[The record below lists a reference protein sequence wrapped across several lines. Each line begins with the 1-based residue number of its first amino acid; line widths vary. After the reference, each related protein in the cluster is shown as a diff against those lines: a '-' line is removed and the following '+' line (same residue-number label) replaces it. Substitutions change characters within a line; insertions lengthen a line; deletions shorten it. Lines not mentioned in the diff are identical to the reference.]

1 MLTHRSS
8 SKAGSLNEEVER
20 EVTLVGKLG
29 NEIFT
34 NIVESLFAF
43 KLMLQLYK
51 IFQYCIKYF
60 PEYFK
65 EIIMIIE
72 LKT

>member
-34 NIVESLFAF
+34 NGFESLFCLLNNVAII
-43 KLMLQLYK
+43 QK
-51 IFQYCIKYF
+51 IFHYDRKYF
-60 PEYFK
+60 PEYNK
-65 EIIMIIE
+65 CLIS
-72 LKT
+72 